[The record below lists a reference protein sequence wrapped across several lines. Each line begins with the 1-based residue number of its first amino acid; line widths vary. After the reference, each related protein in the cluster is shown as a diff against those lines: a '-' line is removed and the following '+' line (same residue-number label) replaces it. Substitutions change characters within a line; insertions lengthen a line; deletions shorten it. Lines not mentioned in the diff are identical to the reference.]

1 MIKGIGIDILEIK
14 RFASLY
20 SKWGDK
26 LINKIFNE
34 DELLFSVSK
43 KRVVESL
50 SGKFAA
56 KEAVAKAFGTGLGSV
71 IAFKDLR
78 ILKDNHGKPIV
89 YYKGKKSTNIHL
101 SITHSNEYAAAFAI
115 LGG

>member
-89 YYKGKKSTNIHL
+89 YYKGKKSPNIHL

-115 LGG
+115 LEG